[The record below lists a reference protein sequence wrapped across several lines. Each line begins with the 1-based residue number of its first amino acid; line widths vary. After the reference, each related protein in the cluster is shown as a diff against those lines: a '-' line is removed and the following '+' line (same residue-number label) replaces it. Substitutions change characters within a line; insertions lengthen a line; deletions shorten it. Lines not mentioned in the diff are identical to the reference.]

1 MPLDQHGPHLRHD
14 LGEVRGGAPP
24 PRLVAQLLQV
34 VPDVLQH
41 RETPDRPVSRYD
53 DLAGRDWFR
62 FPEGTDPVWRDYWNG
77 GAPRGGP
84 TVRAVQECVQ
94 SVLWNG
100 SVGLAPL
107 GHDLGDELV
116 VVPLAGLPP
125 SPVLIA
131 WREDDPLTR
140 DFVEAATQA
149 YALP

>member
-1 MPLDQHGPHLRHD
+1 MPLDQHDPHLRHD
-14 LGEVRGGAPP
+14 LGEAGAERRRHVS
-24 PRLVAQLLQV
+24 PRSSRRWSRTSSSTA
-34 VPDVLQH
+34 
-41 RETPDRPVSRYD
+41 RP
-53 DLAGRDWFR
+53 
-62 FPEGTDPVWRDYWNG
+62 PEGTDPVWRDYWNG

-125 SPVLIA
+125 SPS
-131 WREDDPLTR
+131 
-140 DFVEAATQA
+140 
-149 YALP
+149 